1 MNEQTRAGVLRRL
14 QSVEGHVRGVQR
26 MVEEDKYCID
36 VIKQIDAVQ
45 AALRRVQEIILDNHL
60 HTCVTTAI
68 RGDDAQRRE
77 AVIEEI
83 LGVFAVSDR

>member
-60 HTCVTTAI
+60 HTCVATAI